1 MLPQS
6 LLKLPILAAVIRHTT
21 ESEQLTSES
30 EQLNSKGH
38 KKLLSIF
45 FLQDFVFFSSLTDIP
60 INLLQRLKGALSY
73 SQILHKK
80 LKFIQSYRFKD
91 WKGHH
96 LPTVIMIITKRSK
109 LIFKD
114 WFFQSNYTSPET
126 LKKKKI

>member
-45 FLQDFVFFSSLTDIP
+45 FFARLCLLFFTYRYADEFTSTVERRFELFT
-60 INLLQRLKGALSY
+60 NLAQEA
-73 SQILHKK
+73 
-80 LKFIQSYRFKD
+80 
-91 WKGHH
+91 
-96 LPTVIMIITKRSK
+96 
-109 LIFKD
+109 
-114 WFFQSNYTSPET
+114 
-126 LKKKKI
+126 